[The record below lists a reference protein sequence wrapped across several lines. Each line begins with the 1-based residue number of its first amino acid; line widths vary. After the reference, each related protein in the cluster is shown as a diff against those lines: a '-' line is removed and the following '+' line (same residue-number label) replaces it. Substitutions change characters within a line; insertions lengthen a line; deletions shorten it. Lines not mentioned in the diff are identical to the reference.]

1 MSAAQSLQSPFPQAQ
16 EVIDFWRQAGPR
28 KWFAKDE
35 AFDAEFRR
43 RFLDLH
49 FAAARRELEA
59 WCTQPESAL
68 ALIILLDQLPRNAF
82 RGTAHMFATDPLARH
97 YCRQFL
103 DAGFIMQLE
112 APLRVFSFLPLTH
125 SEDVGDQEL
134 SLALYKQH
142 AADAVAWGID
152 HLDIIRRF
160 GRFPHRNASLARQTT
175 PDEQS
180 FLDEG
185 GFAG

>member
-1 MSAAQSLQSPFPQAQ
+1 MSAAPSSQILFPQAQ
-16 EVIDFWRQAGPR
+16 EVVEFWRQAGPS
-28 KWFAKDE
+28 KWFAKDN
-35 AFDAEFRR
+35 AFDEEFRR

-59 WCTQPESAL
+59 WCAQPESAL

-82 RGTAHMFATDPLARH
+82 RDTAHMFATDSLARH

-103 DAGFIMQLE
+103 SAGFIMKLE

-134 SLALYKQH
+134 SLQLYKQH
-142 AADAVAWGID
+142 AADALAWGIE
-152 HLDIIRRF
+152 HLEIIQRF
-160 GRFPHRNASLARQTT
+160 GRFPHRNVSLARQTT
-175 PDEQS
+175 PEEQA